1 MQIMEFFGALE
12 VLLSKLDAFRTLM
25 LDSGCRPMCA
35 IPWTRG
41 LTLDLADRVDVLEYY
56 DQVVRTAHDE
66 WPLPAV
72 VRVRQYLRIRNRTVA
87 LTRRN
92 LILRDGGCCQYCG
105 CSPTGRELT
114 MDHVI
119 PRSKNGPT
127 TWENVVLAC
136 GPCNRRKG
144 ARLPAQARMSLAVP
158 PRKPT
163 FLATSHRAL
172 VVTEPPEEWQAYL
185 NAA

>member
-1 MQIMEFFGALE
+1 M
-12 VLLSKLDAFRTLM
+12 SKLDGFRTLM
-25 LDSGCRPMCA
+25 LDSGCRPLCA
-35 IPWTRG
+35 IPWTRA
-41 LTLDLADRVDVLEYY
+41 LVLDLSDRVDVMEYY

-72 VRVRQYLRIRNRTVA
+72 IRVRQYLRVKHRTVA

-92 LILRDGGCCQYCG
+92 LILRDDGSCQYCG
-105 CSPTGRELT
+105 CRPSGRELT

-119 PRSKNGPT
+119 PRSKGGPT
-127 TWENVVLAC
+127 TWQNVVLAC
-136 GPCNRRKG
+136 SPCNRRKG
-144 ARLPAQARMSLAVP
+144 ARLLPQARMSLAKP

-172 VVTEPPEEWQAYL
+172 VVTEPPKQWQAYL
-185 NAA
+185 IAA

>member
-1 MQIMEFFGALE
+1 
-12 VLLSKLDAFRTLM
+12 M

-41 LTLDLADRVDVLEYY
+41 LVLDLSDRVDVMEYY

-72 VRVRQYLRIRNRTVA
+72 IRVRQYLRMRNRTVA

-92 LILRDGGCCQYCG
+92 LILRDSGTCQYCG
-105 CSPTGRELT
+105 GCPSGRELT

-119 PRSKNGPT
+119 PRSKGGPT

-144 ARLPAQARMSLAVP
+144 ARLPAQARMPLTTQ

-172 VVTEPPEEWQAYL
+172 VVTVPPEEWHPYL
-185 NAA
+185 KVA